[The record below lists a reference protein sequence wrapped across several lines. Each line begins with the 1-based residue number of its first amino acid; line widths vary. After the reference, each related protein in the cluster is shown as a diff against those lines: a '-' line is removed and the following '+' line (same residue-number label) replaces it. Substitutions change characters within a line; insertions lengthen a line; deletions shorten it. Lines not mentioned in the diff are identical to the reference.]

1 MFLKESLNLTDKDII
16 DVLTSTYSF
25 TEEDAKNL
33 LSTKEEKDYETL
45 NKVAHQI
52 FYFYAN
58 SEAISVNQ
66 ITEILVELM
75 LIRHFA
81 K

>member
-16 DVLTSTYSF
+16 DVLISNYSF

-52 FYFYAN
+52 FYSYAN